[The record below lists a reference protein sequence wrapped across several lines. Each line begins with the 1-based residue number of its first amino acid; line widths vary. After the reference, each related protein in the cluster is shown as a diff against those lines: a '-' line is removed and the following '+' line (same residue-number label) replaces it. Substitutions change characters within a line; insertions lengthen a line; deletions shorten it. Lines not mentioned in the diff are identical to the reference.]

1 VSSDRAAVV
10 LFVGRRLAALA
21 AVLVVV
27 SFLVFSLLY
36 LAPGSPEQLL
46 LGVRTS
52 DPQTI
57 AAIRKEYNL
66 DDPFL
71 AQYAEW
77 AWNALH
83 LDFGISVRTN
93 EPVLRGI
100 LERLGLSAQI
110 AGLAFLLT
118 LALGIPLGVLA
129 AVRQRSSLDRG
140 VVGLSVIGLSAPA
153 FATGILLLYFFAVR
167 LGWFPVFG
175 QGEGFVDRLHHLV
188 LPAVALALTATGLVL
203 KITRAAFSTELEQD
217 YVTFALARGIS
228 QRRVLTSYV
237 LRNALTP
244 IVTASG
250 LILAYMLAG
259 SVLVEVTFA
268 LNGVGSL
275 LVESVTAKD
284 IPMVQGLAMVIAATV
299 VLVNLVVDLLY
310 PLIDPRIAFGSPRA

>member
-1 VSSDRAAVV
+1 MSSDRAAVV

-217 YVTFALARGIS
+217 YVTFALARGIA

>member
-1 VSSDRAAVV
+1 
-10 LFVGRRLAALA
+10 
-21 AVLVVV
+21 
-27 SFLVFSLLY
+27 
-36 LAPGSPEQLL
+36 LL